1 MSTRTKQN
9 AGSMGAHAPLQ
20 DRAEK
25 NARLLLALWMEE
37 GLIEPLAYPI
47 AELPTEPIKGLANL
61 IQDSLK
67 RGRKGYAEII
77 EDNPEYV
84 ARLAEVAGEL
94 SEVIARDLRMNIH
107 TIKAELH
114 QFHVLKT
121 KQFLAW
127 KLQAAL
133 DRGEGDSEI
142 VKQIAAIE
150 NQPSVKIQHLLADRA
165 FNHAERPEKPTPLF
179 SLHSVPI
186 CTAGNISNIQ
196 APAKAGK
203 SAALESMI
211 ASVIKPAWQ
220 QADTLSFA
228 AENPKEKALIHF
240 DTEQSRFDA
249 DSLIRR
255 AMRRA
260 DVEEPPAWFY
270 SYSLADLSIPERKE
284 CLRYSM
290 ATASAKHGGIFA
302 VMIDGIG
309 DLCADPNDSEESFAL
324 VAELHTLAIQHDCTI
339 ITVLHENPGSEAGK
353 TRGHLGS
360 QLERKAETNLRL
372 AKGVDGI
379 TTVWF
384 DRARHGHLSREQGAC
399 FAWSAEHHMHRS
411 CGNAKEIKQTAKRNK
426 METEAHMS
434 FENKEGL
441 SYNELSALIEEHLFI
456 KERAAKERVKTWLQA
471 GIITKDAAGKYSLN
485 EP

>member
-1 MSTRTKQN
+1 
-9 AGSMGAHAPLQ
+9 
-20 DRAEK
+20 
-25 NARLLLALWMEE
+25 MEE
-37 GLIEPLAYPI
+37 GLIESLSYPI
-47 AELPTEPIKGLANL
+47 NELPTDQIQDLAFL
-61 IQDSLK
+61 IQDSLG
-67 RGRKGYAEII
+67 RGRKGFVEIMAE
-77 EDNPEYV
+77 NQQPEI
-84 ARLAEVAGEL
+84 AAIAQEL
-94 SEVIARDLRMNIH
+94 SEMLARGKTPKIH

-114 QFHVLKT
+114 EFYVVKT
-121 KQFLAW
+121 KQLLTW
-127 KLQAAL
+127 ELQAAL
-133 DRGEGDSEI
+133 DRGEDVSQIG
-142 VKQIAAIE
+142 KQIADIE
-150 NQPSVKIQHLLADRA
+150 NRPSEKIQHLLAQRE
-165 FNHAERPEKPTPLF
+165 FNHAKQPEKPTPLF
-179 SLHSVPI
+179 SLLDVPI

-220 QADTLSFA
+220 QADTLSFT
-228 AENPKEKALIHF
+228 AENPEGKALIHF

-255 AMRRA
+255 AMSRA
-260 DVEEPPAWFY
+260 DAEELPAWFY
-270 SYSLADLSIPERKE
+270 SYSIADLNIPERKE

-290 ATASAKHGGIFA
+290 VTACAEHGGIFA

-309 DLCADPNDSEESFAL
+309 DLCADPNDSAESFAL

-339 ITVLHENPGSEAGK
+339 ITVLHENPGSDAGK

-372 AKGVDGI
+372 AKDVDGI

-384 DRARHGHLSREQGAC
+384 ERARHGHLPRDQGAC

-426 METEAHMS
+426 METEAHIS
-434 FENKEGL
+434 FGNKEGL
-441 SYNELSALIEEHLFI
+441 TYKELSALIEEHLFI
-456 KERAAKERVKTWLQA
+456 KERAAKERIKIWLQA
-471 GIITKDAAGKYSLN
+471 GIITKDAAGKYSPN